1 MTINPTIYRLGI
13 IKDWCFKCVEKK
25 ANEFRIYQFKLNQI
39 QNFLFIFFYYYDLK
53 LYFTRLFYNNINIH
67 IFITHSYSYQKKS
80 LMKKKYLKVLP
91 YKSKNFILKLI
102 NIIELLKL
110 IRFIKLK
117 YLKLLSSDLTKDLN
131 FKFHFSV
138 KRQNFKV
145 FKKYLRTKYQFK
157 NFLKVCDF
165 FLKKCLI
172 SLSNYLN
179 NKTYVFLTIKY
190 VLKPSLNN
198 YYLKKNKTILSFNF
212 LKFKKFEKRY
222 FFKPIINLFTK
233 YLLSSCKNYS
243 YNISMFTQLFLEQ
256 LHNPKYLNILFSFIK
271 NFIKHFFIKTS
282 ITGLLIK
289 IRGNLTKN
297 PRATKKSIIVGK
309 SLSCT
314 KINSMLN
321 FHESVCY
328 TKKGT
333 LGLKIYVLN

>member
-1 MTINPTIYRLGI
+1 MSHPHSRLLL
-13 IKDWCFKCVEKK
+13 
-25 ANEFRIYQFKLNQI
+25 QL
-39 QNFLFIFFYYYDLK
+39 L
-53 LYFTRLFYNNINIH
+53 
-67 IFITHSYSYQKKS
+67 
-80 LMKKKYLKVLP
+80 KKKYLKVLP

-297 PRATKKSIIVGK
+297 PRATKKSIIVRK
-309 SLSCT
+309 
-314 KINSMLN
+314 NW
-321 FHESVCY
+321 
-328 TKKGT
+328 
-333 LGLKIYVLN
+333 